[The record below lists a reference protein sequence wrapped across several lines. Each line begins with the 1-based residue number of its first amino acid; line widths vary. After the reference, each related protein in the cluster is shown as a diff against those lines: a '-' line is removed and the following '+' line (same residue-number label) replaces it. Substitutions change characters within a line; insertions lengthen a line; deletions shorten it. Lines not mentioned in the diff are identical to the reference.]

1 MDQKK
6 LSLKLPRGSKCLF
19 LLLALGL
26 IPFGIL
32 YCTLSEDSDARFQK
46 WRENRRQEVQPVKS
60 IKSTDQF
67 ILTKDEKLEL
77 NKIGIEYNGVQ
88 NKNFL
93 FKLYL
98 LDFDR
103 QQSFPM
109 QVPKKD
115 IRESITFGGTQF
127 TILSGN
133 DRTIKLKLIESYET
147 P

>member
-1 MDQKK
+1 MSFTSSTGGWKTIA
-6 LSLKLPRGSKCLF
+6 SLF
-19 LLLALGL
+19 LILALGL

-32 YCTLSEDSDARFQK
+32 YYTVSEKSDARYQK
-46 WRENRRQEVQPVKS
+46 WRENRRQGVQPVQS
-60 IKSTDQF
+60 IKSKDQF

-77 NKIGIEYNGVQ
+77 NKICIEFKGVE
-88 NKNFL
+88 NRNFV
-93 FKLYL
+93 FNLYL

-109 QVPKKD
+109 QVAKKD

-133 DRTIKLKLIESYET
+133 DRTIKLKLIASYET

>member
-1 MDQKK
+1 MSFTSSTGGRKP
-6 LSLKLPRGSKCLF
+6 LISL
-19 LLLALGL
+19 LLILALGL

-32 YCTLSEDSDARFQK
+32 YYTLSDKSDAQYQQ
-46 WRENRRQEVQPVKS
+46 WRENRRQTAQPVQLNKS
-60 IKSTDQF
+60 SDQF

-77 NKIGIEYNGVQ
+77 NKICIEFKGVE
-88 NKNFL
+88 NRNFL
-93 FKLYL
+93 LNMYL

-109 QVPKKD
+109 QVPKSD
-115 IRESITFGGTQF
+115 IKESITFGGTQF

-133 DRTIKLKLIESYET
+133 DRIIKLKLMDSYQT

>member
-1 MDQKK
+1 MSSNSSTGDRRP
-6 LSLKLPRGSKCLF
+6 LVSLF
-19 LLLALGL
+19 LILALGL

-32 YCTLSEDSDARFQK
+32 YYTLGDKSDARYQQ
-46 WRENRRQEVQPVKS
+46 WRESRRQEVEPVQL

-77 NKIGIEYNGVQ
+77 NKICIEFKGVE

-93 FKLYL
+93 LNLYL

-103 QQSFPM
+103 QQSFPV
-109 QVPKKD
+109 QVSKKD

-133 DRTIKLKLIESYET
+133 DRTIKVKLIDSYQT

>member
-1 MDQKK
+1 M
-6 LSLKLPRGSKCLF
+6 SFTSSSGGSKTLASLF

-133 DRTIKLKLIESYET
+133 DRTIKLKLIDSYET

>member
-1 MDQKK
+1 MSSNSSTGDKRP
-6 LSLKLPRGSKCLF
+6 LVSL
-19 LLLALGL
+19 LLILALGL

-32 YCTLSEDSDARFQK
+32 YYTLGDKSDARYQQ
-46 WRENRRQEVQPVKS
+46 WRESRRQAAEPVPL

-77 NKIGIEYNGVQ
+77 NKIGIEFKGVE

-93 FKLYL
+93 LNLYL

-103 QQSFPM
+103 QQSFPV

-133 DRTIKLKLIESYET
+133 DRTIKVKLIDSYQT

>member
-1 MDQKK
+1 MSFNSSTGGKK
-6 LSLKLPRGSKCLF
+6 QLASLF
-19 LLLALGL
+19 LILALGL

-32 YCTLSEDSDARFQK
+32 YYTMGDKSGARYEQ
-46 WRENRRQEVQPVKS
+46 WREDRRQAAQPVQL

-77 NKIGIEYNGVQ
+77 NKIGIEFKGVE

-93 FKLYL
+93 LNLYL

-103 QQSFPM
+103 QQSFPV
-109 QVPKKD
+109 QVSKKD
-115 IRESITFGGTQF
+115 IKEPISFGGTQF
-127 TILSGN
+127 TILAGN
-133 DRTIKLKLIESYET
+133 ERTVKLKLIDSHQT

>member
-1 MDQKK
+1 MSFTSSTGDKRP
-6 LSLKLPRGSKCLF
+6 LASLF
-19 LLLALGL
+19 LILALGL

-32 YCTLSEDSDARFQK
+32 YYTLADKSDARYQQ
-46 WRENRRQEVQPVKS
+46 WRENRRQAAQPVQL

-77 NKIGIEYNGVQ
+77 NKICIEFKGVE

-93 FKLYL
+93 LNLYL

-103 QQSFPM
+103 QQSFPV

-127 TILSGN
+127 TILAGN
-133 DRTIKLKLIESYET
+133 DRTVKLKLIDSFQT

>member
-1 MDQKK
+1 MSSFSSAGGRKTIA
-6 LSLKLPRGSKCLF
+6 SLF
-19 LLLALGL
+19 LILALGL

-32 YCTLSEDSDARFQK
+32 YYTSSENSDARFQQ
-46 WRENRRQEVQPVKS
+46 WRENRRQAVQPVQPT
-60 IKSTDQF
+60 KSTDQF
-67 ILTKDEKLEL
+67 VLTREEKLEL
-77 NKIGIEYNGVQ
+77 NKICIEFKGVQ
-88 NKNFL
+88 NRNFL
-93 FKLYL
+93 LNLYL

-103 QQSFPM
+103 QQAFPI

-133 DRTIKLKLIESYET
+133 ERTIKLKLIDSHET